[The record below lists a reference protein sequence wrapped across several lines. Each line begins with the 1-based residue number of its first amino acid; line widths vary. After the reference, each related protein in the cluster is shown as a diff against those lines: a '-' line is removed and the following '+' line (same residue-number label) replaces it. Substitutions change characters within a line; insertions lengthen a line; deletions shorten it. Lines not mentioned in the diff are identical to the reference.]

1 MVNLNEYKGYFDFLV
16 ESTVGVNAMFPITFD
31 VDINKYVQSLG
42 PDSLPVLFVVM
53 PTAESTSD
61 NPDNIRESNYGLILL
76 LDKLDIQR
84 KSTFE
89 IQSEL
94 QPVFEAIKTKIRSEY
109 GNCGI
114 LGKIDLSSM
123 TSVPESGLFAV
134 MSGWSLGFRFE
145 SE

>member
-1 MVNLNEYKGYFDFLV
+1 MVNLTEYKIYFDFLV
-16 ESTVGVNAMFPITFD
+16 ESTPGVNTMYPITLD
-31 VDINKYVQSLG
+31 IDINKYVQSLG
-42 PDSLPVLFVVM
+42 PDDLPVLFVVM
-53 PTAESTSD
+53 PTAESISN
-61 NPDNIRESNYGLILL
+61 NPDAINESNYGLILL
-76 LDKLDIQR
+76 LDKLDPQR

-114 LGKIDLSSM
+114 LGRLDLSSM
-123 TSVPESGLFAV
+123 TSVPESGLFTV
-134 MSGWSLGFRFE
+134 LSGWSLGFKFE